1 MIVSL
6 QLTALDLL
14 LLLGAS
20 FVVSSSVTP
29 IMRTLALKKGIIDK
43 PNEIHKTHAK
53 PVPYLGGLAIVLAT
67 ILVTYGSSL
76 LTNFTRQSFFLASTI
91 LLPALCM
98 AIIGLIDDIKKLK
111 PWPRFVAQ
119 NTLAIIVALSLIST
133 NTLGS
138 PTGISLLDFGITLI
152 WLVGITNAIN
162 FFDNIDGGASGAV
175 AIIAAALTLIAFQN
189 GQVLISAMASV
200 LVGSTIGFLVWNRP
214 PARIYM
220 GDAGALFLGTLIA
233 SLTIRV
239 DSNDVIGYFGLF
251 IPLLLLAI
259 PILDTS
265 VAVLNRMRRGISPFQ
280 GGKDHLS
287 HRIIRLGVD
296 RKFTVVIL
304 WCLTF
309 TFSLLAVLAHTY
321 YDSIGHTIL
330 VLASLLWLACFTFFM
345 LRSDN

>member
-1 MIVSL
+1 M
-6 QLTALDLL
+6 QLTSLDLL

-20 FVVSSSVTP
+20 FVVSSSITP
-29 IMRTLALKKGIIDK
+29 IMRTLALKKGITDK
-43 PNEIHKTHAK
+43 PNEIHKTHSK

-76 LTNFTRQSFFLASTI
+76 LTNFTEQSFFLASTI
-91 LLPALCM
+91 LVPALFM
-98 AIIGLIDDIKKLK
+98 AIIGLIDDIRKLK
-111 PWPRFVAQ
+111 PWPRFIAQ
-119 NTLAIIVALSLIST
+119 NTLAVIVALSLIST
-133 NTLGS
+133 STLGS
-138 PTGISLLDFGITLI
+138 PTGISLLDFAITLI
-152 WLVGITNAIN
+152 WLVGIPNAIN

-200 LVGSTIGFLVWNRP
+200 LAGSTIGFLVWNRP

-239 DSNDVIGYFGLF
+239 DSNDSIGYFGLL

-265 VAVLNRMRRGISPFQ
+265 VAVLSRMRRGISPFQ

-287 HRIIRLGVD
+287 HRIVRLGIG

-309 TFSLLAVLAHTY
+309 TFSMFAVLVHAY
-321 YDSIGHTIL
+321 YDSIGHSIL
-330 VLASLLWLACFTFFM
+330 VLASLIWLACFSFFM
-345 LRSDN
+345 LRSDD